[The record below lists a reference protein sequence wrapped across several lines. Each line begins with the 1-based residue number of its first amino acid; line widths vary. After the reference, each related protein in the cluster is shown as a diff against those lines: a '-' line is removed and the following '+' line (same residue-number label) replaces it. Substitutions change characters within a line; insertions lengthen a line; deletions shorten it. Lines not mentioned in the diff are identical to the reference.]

1 VIERRCTTRYN
12 LGAVARV
19 IDLGSRKEL
28 VAITRDLSL
37 SGCSIKTTTLFPEG
51 TEVRVRITSSGAD
64 FTATGKVTGNM
75 TSIGMAIEFV
85 QIARGDQAILEGWL
99 GIRDVSGT
107 EPSSFLHTRDN
118 HVIRGTPVMVTGQS
132 PTGMFIEET
141 ETRLLTDE
149 GALLTLAAPVSSGQ
163 VVRLKN
169 RLTRTEQ
176 RCRILFVDPTPGDKP
191 KLLGV
196 AFLESPHN
204 LGGTEP
210 ES

>member
-1 VIERRCTTRYN
+1 LIERRCTTRYN
-12 LGAVARV
+12 FGAVAEV
-19 IDLGSRKEL
+19 IDLGSRKQF
-28 VAITRDLSL
+28 VAITRDLSQ
-37 SGCSIKTTTLFPEG
+37 SGCFIKTATPFPEG

-75 TSIGMAIEFV
+75 TSVGMAIEFV
-85 QIARGDQAILEGWL
+85 QIAASDQAILEGWL
-99 GIRDVSGT
+99 GIRDASLT
-107 EPSSFLHTRDN
+107 EPSFLRLNRDER
-118 HVIRGTPVMVTGQS
+118 VIRGIPVMVSGQS
-132 PTGMFIEET
+132 STGMFIEET

-149 GALLTLAAPVSSGQ
+149 GALLTLAAPVSPGQ

-176 RCRILFVDPTPGDKP
+176 RCRVLFVDPTPGDEP

-196 AFLESPHN
+196 EFLESPHN
-204 LGGTEP
+204 AGGTEP

>member
-1 VIERRCTTRYN
+1 S
-12 LGAVARV
+12 G
-19 IDLGSRKEL
+19 KEL

-51 TEVRVRITSSGAD
+51 TKVQGGITSSGAD
-64 FTATGKVTGNM
+64 FTATGRVTSNVA
-75 TSIGMAIEFV
+75 SIGMAIEFV
-85 QIARGDQAILEGWL
+85 QIAPGDQAILEGWL
-99 GIRDVSGT
+99 GIRDASGT
-107 EPSSFLHTRDN
+107 EPSSFLHNRDER
-118 HVIRGTPVMVTGQS
+118 VIRGTPVMVSGQS
-132 PTGMFIEET
+132 STGMFIEET
-141 ETRLLTDE
+141 EARLLTDE
-149 GALLTLAAPVSSGQ
+149 GALLTLAAPVSPGQ

-176 RCRILFVDPTPGDKP
+176 RCRVLFVDPTPGDKP